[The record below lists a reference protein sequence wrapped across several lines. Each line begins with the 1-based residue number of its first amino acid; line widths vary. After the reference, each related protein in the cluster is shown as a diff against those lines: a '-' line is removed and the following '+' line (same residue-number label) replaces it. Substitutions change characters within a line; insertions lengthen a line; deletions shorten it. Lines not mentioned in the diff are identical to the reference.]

1 MPWVDVNL
9 DDVDTD
15 DLISELEDR
24 HLDIHEQFALLEL
37 IKNSQLSDEPPK
49 LKLFLSI
56 MDKYSYLELHD
67 MLIINS
73 PAKAGLNQIPLIQ

>member
-15 DLISELEDR
+15 DLISELENR
-24 HLDIHEQFALLEL
+24 HLDLHEQNALLDL
-37 IKNSQLSDEPPK
+37 IKDGQMSHEVPK
-49 LKLFLSI
+49 MKLFLSI
-56 MDKYSYLELHD
+56 MEEYSYLELHD

-73 PAKAGLNQIPLIQ
+73 PAKAGNNQIPLII